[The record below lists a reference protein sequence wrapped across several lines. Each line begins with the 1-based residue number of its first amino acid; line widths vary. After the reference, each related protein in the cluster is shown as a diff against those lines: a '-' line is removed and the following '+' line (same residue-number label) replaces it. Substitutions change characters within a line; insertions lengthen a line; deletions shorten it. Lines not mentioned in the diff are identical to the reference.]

1 VLRLPESRI
10 ERHPIVK
17 FDRGVKAT
25 FYFEGKPVEAYQNE
39 TVAAALYATGLRIFS
54 RSMKYHRPRGFFC
67 AIGRCSACMMT
78 VDGVP
83 NVRTCMVPVKDGMRV
98 SRQTG
103 FPNAD
108 HDLLSVMDKMGFY
121 FSLAS
126 GFYHRKMIRP
136 SFLRGFYL
144 KILTKFVGLGR
155 LPSKESLADYEC
167 VKVSEDADVVII
179 GGGPAGLTAA
189 IEAGQRCPKVVLL
202 DDKHMIG
209 GQLVK
214 QTHRFFGDARHY
226 AGVRGIQ
233 IAEKLTKQIHKL
245 PNVTT
250 YLDANVFG
258 IYDGK
263 VVAARQGSRLLEF
276 HAKSIIIATGAYER
290 TLVFENN
297 DVPGVYGAGGVQ
309 TLMNT
314 YAVKPGSRAL
324 VVGSGN
330 VGLILSY
337 QLLQAGVEVAAVVE
351 ALPRIGGYLVHAAK
365 IRRQGVEIL
374 TSHTVVKALG
384 GKKVEGAII
393 SKIDSS
399 FNPVPGTERRV
410 DCDLICIAVGL
421 TPTYELASQAKA
433 QLQFVPELGGFI
445 ARRTRFMEVA
455 DAVYVAG
462 DVSGIEEATTAM
474 LEGQIAGVHA
484 SFKADCGLPG
494 DAEKIEAWIR
504 RLNDERAGPFG
515 EKIRR
520 GLQTITLPEGITIG
534 LQARVSE

>member
-1 VLRLPESRI
+1 MSSRI
-10 ERHPIVK
+10 EQHPVVK
-17 FDRGVKAT
+17 FDRGEKVT
-25 FYFEGKPVEAYQNE
+25 FYFEGKPVLAYWNE
-39 TVAAALYATGLRIFS
+39 TVAAALYANGLRIFS

-83 NVRTCMVPVKDGMRV
+83 NLRTCMVRVKDGMHV

-108 HDLLSVMDKMGFY
+108 HDLLSVIDKMGFY
-121 FSLAS
+121 FSLAA
-126 GFYHRKMIRP
+126 GFYHHKMIRP

-144 KILTKFVGLGR
+144 KILTRFIGLGR
-155 LPSKESLADYEC
+155 LPSKESLAADDS
-167 VKVSEDADVVII
+167 VRVSQEVDIVII

-189 IEAGQRCPKVVLL
+189 IEAGQRCSKVVLI
-202 DDKHMIG
+202 DDKHLIG

-226 AGVRGIQ
+226 AGVRGIR
-233 IAEKLTKQIHKL
+233 IAERLTRQIHSL
-245 PNVTT
+245 PQVTT
-250 YLDANVFG
+250 YPGANVFG

-263 VVAARQGSRLLEF
+263 IVAATQGRRLLEF

-290 TLVFENN
+290 TLVFEDN
-297 DVPGVYGAGGVQ
+297 DLPGVYGAGGVQ

-314 YAVKPGSRAL
+314 YAVRPGSEAL

-337 QLLQAGVEVAAVVE
+337 QLLQAGVGVAAIVE
-351 ALPRIGGYLVHAAK
+351 ALPKIGGYLVHAAK
-365 IRRQGVEIL
+365 VRRQGVEIL
-374 TSHTVVKALG
+374 TSHTILKAIG
-384 GKKVEGAII
+384 RKKVEGAII
-393 SKIDSS
+393 AKIDSS
-399 FNPVPGTERRV
+399 FKPIPGTERRI

-433 QLQFVPELGGFI
+433 QLQFVPDLGGFV
-445 ARRTRFMEVA
+445 ARRTKFMEVA
-455 DAVYVAG
+455 EGVYIAG

-474 LEGQIAGVHA
+474 LEGQIVGVHA
-484 SFKADCGLPG
+484 SLTAHYGLPG
-494 DAEKIEAWIR
+494 DEEKLEALVR
-504 RLNDERAGPFG
+504 QLNEERAGPFG

-520 GLQTITLPEGITIG
+520 GLQSITIPAENEKIG
-534 LQARVSE
+534 IKPTIHQ